1 MASTTVTGSRIILL
15 GTPTEAFSEYECT
28 ACGRGLRG
36 VRAVVVVPRRGL
48 TLGSTVYSVVH
59 NDEACIAAVT

>member
-1 MASTTVTGSRIILL
+1 MAHTTVTGSRIVLL

-36 VRAVVVVPRRGL
+36 VRAVVLVPRRTPGF
-48 TLGSTVYSVVH
+48 TVYSVVH
-59 NDEACIAAVT
+59 NDEPCIAAVT